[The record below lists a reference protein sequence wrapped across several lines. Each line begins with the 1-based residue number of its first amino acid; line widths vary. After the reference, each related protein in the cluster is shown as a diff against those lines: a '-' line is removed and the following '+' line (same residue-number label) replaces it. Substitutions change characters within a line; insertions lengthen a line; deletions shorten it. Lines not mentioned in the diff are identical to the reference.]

1 MIWRGWPPRWGVPS
15 ASGASDQAIRL
26 AVRVQP
32 NASRNEVVG
41 FQGDLLR
48 VRVTAAAK
56 EGRANKA
63 LVELLSDWLGVP
75 RGAVNIARGYTS
87 RDKTVDVRG
96 VSQDKLSRL
105 ASSSIGLL

>member
-1 MIWRGWPPRWGVPS
+1 MAS
-15 ASGASDQAIRL
+15 AGRTSAQAIRL

-32 NASRNEVVG
+32 NASGNEIGG

-48 VRVTAAAK
+48 VRVTAPAK
-56 EGRANKA
+56 EGRANQA

-75 RGAVNIARGYTS
+75 RSAVKIVRGYTS

-105 ASSSIGLL
+105 ACNSIGL

>member
-1 MIWRGWPPRWGVPS
+1 MPS
-15 ASGASDQAIRL
+15 AGGTSAQAIRL
-26 AVRVQP
+26 AVRVHP

-48 VRVTAAAK
+48 VRVTATAR

-75 RGAVNIARGYTS
+75 RSAVNIARGYTS
-87 RDKTVDVRG
+87 KDKKVDVRG

-105 ASSSIGLL
+105 ASNSTGL

>member
-1 MIWRGWPPRWGVPS
+1 MSS
-15 ASGASDQAIRL
+15 ASGTSAQAIRL
-26 AVRVQP
+26 AIRVQP

-41 FQGDLLR
+41 VQGDLLR
-48 VRVTAAAK
+48 VKVTAQAK

-75 RGAVNIARGYTS
+75 RSAVNIARGYTS

-105 ASSSIGLL
+105 ASIIIGL

>member
-1 MIWRGWPPRWGVPS
+1 MPS
-15 ASGASDQAIRL
+15 AGGTSAQAIRL

-32 NASRNEVVG
+32 NSSRNEVVG

-48 VRVTAAAK
+48 VSVTAPAK

-75 RGAVNIARGYTS
+75 RSAVNIVRGYTS
-87 RDKTVDVRG
+87 RDKTLDVLG
-96 VSQDKLSRL
+96 VSRTS
-105 ASSSIGLL
+105 